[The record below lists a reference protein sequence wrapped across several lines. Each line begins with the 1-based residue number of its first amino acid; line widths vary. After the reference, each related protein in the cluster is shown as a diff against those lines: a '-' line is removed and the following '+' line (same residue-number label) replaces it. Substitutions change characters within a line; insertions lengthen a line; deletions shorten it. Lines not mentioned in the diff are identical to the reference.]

1 MYKIIGTYYGS
12 KGPLGS
18 KGKQKPKVIDTCKNR
33 DEAWKLLNEHQ
44 VAYGDDWYMGMK
56 IIEK

>member
-1 MYKIIGTYYGS
+1 MYKIIGTYH
-12 KGPLGS
+12 GS